1 MHIQGLSEKLGGPG
15 QIFVLGALFFSKMLA
30 SGGKEVK
37 FFFRSFKKGSKNFS
51 GRTSVK
57 LRFKK
62 IVSGQIPVPTLLKL
76 SPAVIYIKKRS
87 KKLGAR
93 GKLPPVPLPLKGP
106 VHIVLHVN
114 ILPNELG

>member
-15 QIFVLGALFFSKMLA
+15 QIFVLAALFFSKMLA

-37 FFFRSFKKGSKNFS
+37 FVFRSFKKGSKKFS

-87 KKLGAR
+87 KLFFLNVANLG
-93 GKLPPVPLPLKGP
+93 PPLNWGP
-106 VHIVLHVN
+106 GANCPQCPSL
-114 ILPNELG
+114 